1 MSGCHILSC
10 LCQVANAGALCHD
23 LFVISIPVF
32 ATTPREQILEGGVRN
47 GFRPQ
52 SIPGIPGGPMISRPL
67 GALALTM
74 LFALT
79 VLPAGSA
86 LAQDTET
93 TAGEQP
99 KEGEPKKKA
108 AEAEP
113 DC

>member
-1 MSGCHILSC
+1 
-10 LCQVANAGALCHD
+10 
-23 LFVISIPVF
+23 
-32 ATTPREQILEGGVRN
+32 
-47 GFRPQ
+47 
-52 SIPGIPGGPMISRPL
+52 MISRPL

-79 VLPAGSA
+79 VFPAGSA